1 MSIQRKIIIWFT
13 AILIVISLIMFFVI
27 LSASSIVLKETL
39 KSTLVETVE
48 NNTNEIEYYYILSEE
63 NKNSYSQYISYKGGY
78 IEINDIF
85 IDEISGII
93 SGIYEKNGNLIYGEN
108 PLGEKLLKKGFS
120 NGIVQTLEIDNEKYY
135 IFDRKLDHLGIKDV
149 WLRGVVS
156 ENKAL
161 SEISD
166 ISKISFIILCV
177 VIHIGVIVGIYIIE
191 KVFRPIKKITE
202 AAIKIGNSADLK
214 ERINMGEGKDEF
226 KILANQFDKMVDKL
240 DKTFESEKRFTSD
253 ASHELR
259 TPVAVISAQCE
270 YILESP
276 REVEEYIEAL
286 EVISRQNKRMSS
298 LINDMLS
305 LSRFENKKN
314 KYVFS
319 EFDFSSSI
327 DAICK
332 DMSLIEKKNIKL
344 SYHIEDNIFLN
355 GEKELLE
362 RLALNLISNAF
373 KYGKE
378 NGSIFVSLK
387 KDKKTEKVLLSVSD
401 NGIGISDE
409 EKEKI
414 FDRFYRSDKSRSEAG
429 TGLGLSL
436 VSEIAKL
443 HGGII
448 ELESKLNEGSTFTF
462 IV

>member
-1 MSIQRKIIIWFT
+1 
-13 AILIVISLIMFFVI
+13 
-27 LSASSIVLKETL
+27 
-39 KSTLVETVE
+39 
-48 NNTNEIEYYYILSEE
+48 
-63 NKNSYSQYISYKGGY
+63 
-78 IEINDIF
+78 EINDIF
-85 IDEISGII
+85 LDEISGII

-177 VIHIGVIVGIYIIE
+177 VIHIGVIVGIYIIDE
-191 KVFRPIKKITE
+191 VFRPIKKITE

-344 SYHIEDNIFLN
+344 SYNIEDNIILN
-355 GEKELLE
+355 GEKVLLE

-387 KDKKTEKVLLSVSD
+387 KDEKKGKVRLSVSD

-414 FDRFYRSDKSRSEAG
+414 FDRFYRSDKSRSESG

-443 HGGII
+443 HGGVI

>member
-1 MSIQRKIIIWFT
+1 
-13 AILIVISLIMFFVI
+13 MFFVI
-27 LSASSIVLKETL
+27 ISASSIVLKETL

-48 NNTNEIEYYYILSEE
+48 SNSNEIEYYYILSEE

-85 IDEISGII
+85 LDEISGII
-93 SGIYEKNGNLIYGEN
+93 SGIYETNGNLIYGEN

-135 IFDRKLDHLGIKDV
+135 IFDRKLDHLGTEDV

-214 ERINMGEGKDEF
+214 ERINMGVGKDEF

-240 DKTFESEKRFTSD
+240 DKTFENEKRFTSD

-276 REVEEYIEAL
+276 REIEEYIEAL

-344 SYHIEDNIFLN
+344 SYNIEDNIFLN

-387 KDKKTEKVLLSVSD
+387 KDEKKGKVRLSVSD

-414 FDRFYRSDKSRSEAG
+414 FDRFYRSDKSRSESG

-443 HGGII
+443 HGGVI

>member
-1 MSIQRKIIIWFT
+1 
-13 AILIVISLIMFFVI
+13 MFFVI
-27 LSASSIVLKETL
+27 ISASSIVLKETL

-48 NNTNEIEYYYILSEE
+48 NNSNEIEYYYILSEE

-85 IDEISGII
+85 LDEISGII

-177 VIHIGVIVGIYIIE
+177 VIHIGVIVGIYIIDE
-191 KVFRPIKKITE
+191 VFRPIKKITE

-344 SYHIEDNIFLN
+344 SYNIEDNIILN
-355 GEKELLE
+355 GEKVLLE

-387 KDKKTEKVLLSVSD
+387 KDEKKGKVRLSVSD

-414 FDRFYRSDKSRSEAG
+414 FDRFYRSDKSRSESG

-443 HGGII
+443 HGGVI

>member
-27 LSASSIVLKETL
+27 ISASSIVLKETL

-48 NNTNEIEYYYILSEE
+48 NNTNEIEYYYILSDE

-135 IFDRKLDHLGIKDV
+135 IFDRKLDHLGTKDV

-214 ERINMGEGKDEF
+214 ERINIGEGKDEF

-276 REVEEYIEAL
+276 RDVEEYIEAL

-314 KYVFS
+314 NYIFS

-387 KDKKTEKVLLSVSD
+387 KDEKTRKVLLSVSD

>member
-1 MSIQRKIIIWFT
+1 
-13 AILIVISLIMFFVI
+13 MFFVI
-27 LSASSIVLKETL
+27 ISASSIVLKETL

-161 SEISD
+161 SDISD

-214 ERINMGEGKDEF
+214 ERINMGERKDEF

-276 REVEEYIEAL
+276 RDVEEYIEAL

-298 LINDMLS
+298 LIDDMLS

-327 DAICK
+327 NAICK

-344 SYHIEDNIFLN
+344 SYHIEDNIVLN
-355 GEKELLE
+355 GEKDLLE

-378 NGSIFVSLK
+378 NGSIFVSLER
-387 KDKKTEKVLLSVSD
+387 DKKTGKVLLSVSD

-414 FDRFYRSDKSRSEAG
+414 FHRFYRSDKSRSEAG

-443 HGGII
+443 HGGVI

-462 IV
+462 IL

>member
-387 KDKKTEKVLLSVSD
+387 KDKKTGKVLLSVSD